1 MNMPGFTAEN
11 SLYRTSGRYQMTSST
26 RRVKLS
32 ASLLQPSAAI
42 YQDGRFV
49 CYGEVTEEGFINCF
63 DYGGAPGEDPRLA
76 VQCRRACWR
85 LYRGDPTERAECLAS
100 C

>member
-1 MNMPGFTAEN
+1 MNIPGFTAED

-26 RRVKLS
+26 RRVKLN
-32 ASLLQPSAAI
+32 ASLVQPSAAI

-49 CYGEVTEEGFINCF
+49 CNGEVTDEGFINC
-63 DYGGAPGEDPRLA
+63 YPLGGGGEDPRIA
-76 VQCRRACWR
+76 VQCRRACWN
-85 LYRGDPTERAECLAS
+85 LHRGDPAARAECLAD